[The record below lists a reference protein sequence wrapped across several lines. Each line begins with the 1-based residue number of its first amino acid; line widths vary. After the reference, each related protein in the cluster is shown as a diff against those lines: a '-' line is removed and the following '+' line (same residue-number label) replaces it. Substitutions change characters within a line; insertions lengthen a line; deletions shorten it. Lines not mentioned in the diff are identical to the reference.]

1 MARSF
6 TPLFIV
12 AILSSLSHV
21 GAVQG
26 SDEQAFRVPEES
38 IGIDDLGLESQLPSA
53 LELVGADEG
62 SAGANRAA
70 LAHRLQC
77 WIDGRESC
85 SPSDRNDPRVRA
97 IRRFLATGPKDRDG
111 AVFIHFPDE
120 TRIQVQLK
128 RVVENAPRDW
138 DQRVYETIV
147 LPETARAP

>member
-1 MARSF
+1 MARSLK
-6 TPLFIV
+6 TLFAV
-12 AILSSLSHV
+12 AIFSLISPLVVSQV
-21 GAVQG
+21 GGESLV
-26 SDEQAFRVPEES
+26 RVPDDA
-38 IGIDDLGLESQLPSA
+38 IGIDDLGLEHQLPSA
-53 LELVGADEG
+53 MELIGAEEG

-120 TRIQVQLK
+120 TRIQVRLK
-128 RVVENAPRDW
+128 RVAEDAPRDW
-138 DQRVYETIV
+138 DRRVYETIV
-147 LPETARAP
+147 LPETAHAP